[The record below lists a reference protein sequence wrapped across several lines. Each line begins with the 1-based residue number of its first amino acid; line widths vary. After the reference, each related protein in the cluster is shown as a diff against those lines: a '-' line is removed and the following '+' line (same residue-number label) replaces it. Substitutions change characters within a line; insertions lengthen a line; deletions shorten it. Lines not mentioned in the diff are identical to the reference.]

1 MGLFRPRIEERA
13 QAISGIDLL
22 GYRQNRNA
30 TSGVV
35 VTADSAERHSA
46 VWRSK
51 HVYMDLISTM
61 PVGTYRDETVAVKLR
76 NPEIVADPS
85 VSTPRTGW
93 VAQAVESLV
102 MRGNLWGVIT
112 STAVNGWPSNVEI
125 LPPDAVSAVW
135 DWRDRTLEVRVFGKQ
150 VPPDMLW
157 HVAVN
162 QPAGCPLG
170 RSTLDAA
177 RASIGS
183 GLAAQQFG
191 STWYDEGGHPAALLS
206 TDQVLTGDQAE
217 EMKTRW
223 NRMVAG
229 GSVAVLSQG
238 MDYQAVTVTPAEA
251 AFLETQQASGQDIAR
266 FFKLPPE
273 AIGYDS
279 GQSMTY
285 SNVES
290 QWLNLL
296 IASLNPLMVV
306 IEEAWSSLLP
316 NKQYVQFN
324 RDALLRMT
332 TKDRYEAHKLAIEA
346 GWKSPNEVRSDEEM
360 QPRDGGDEFVK
371 PSKSRGESMTQENTP

>member
-1 MGLFRPRIEERA
+1 MGLFRPRVEERG
-13 QAISGIDLL
+13 QSITGVDLL
-22 GYRQNRNA
+22 GYRQNRNS

-46 VWRSK
+46 VWRAK

-61 PVGTYRDETVAVKLR
+61 PVRTFRDDSVPVKLP
-76 NPEIVADPS
+76 NAEIVANPS
-85 VSTPRTGW
+85 ISTPRTGW

-112 STAVNGWPSNVEI
+112 STGANGWPTNVEI
-125 LPPDAVSAVW
+125 LPPDAVSANW
-135 DWRDRTLEVRVFGKQ
+135 DWRSRTLDVRVFGKQ
-150 VPPDMLW
+150 VPADMLW

-162 QPAGCPLG
+162 QPAGSPLG

-177 RASIGS
+177 RSSIGS

-191 STWYDEGGHPAALLS
+191 SNWYDEGGHPSALLS
-206 TDQVLTGDQAE
+206 TDQVLTGDQSA
-217 EMKTRW
+217 EMKRRW
-223 NRMVAG
+223 NEMVSE

-238 MDYQAVTVTPAEA
+238 MAYQPVSVTPAEA

-296 IASLNPLMVV
+296 IASLNPVMVV
-306 IEEAWSSLLP
+306 LEEAWSSLLP
-316 NKQYVQFN
+316 RKQYVQFN

-346 GWKSPNEVRSDEEM
+346 GWKSPNEVRGDEEM
-360 QPRDGGDEFVK
+360 QPREGGEQFVT
-371 PSKSRGESMTQENTP
+371 PSPTRATSQEETSE

>member
-1 MGLFRPRIEERA
+1 MGLFRPRVEERA
-13 QAISGIDLL
+13 QAITGIDLL
-22 GYRQNRNA
+22 GYRQSRTS

-35 VTADSAERHSA
+35 VTSESAERHSA

-61 PVGTYRDETVAVKLR
+61 PVGTYRDETVPVKLR
-76 NPEIVADPS
+76 NPEIVENPS

-93 VAQAVESLV
+93 IAQAVESLV
-102 MRGNLWGVIT
+102 MRGNLWGVVT
-112 STAVNGWPSNVEI
+112 STAPNGWPSNVEI
-125 LPPDAVSAVW
+125 LPPDAVSATW
-135 DWRDRTLEVRVFGKQ
+135 DWRNRTLEVRVFGKL

-162 QPAGCPLG
+162 QSAGCPLG

-177 RASIGS
+177 RTSIGS

-191 STWYDEGGHPAALLS
+191 SNWYDEGGHPSALLS
-206 TDQVLTGDQAE
+206 TDQVLTGEQAA
-217 EMKTRW
+217 EMKERW
-223 NRMVAG
+223 TRMVTE

-238 MDYQAVTVTPAEA
+238 MDYQPVTVTPAEA

-296 IASLNPLMVV
+296 IASLNPVMVV
-306 IEEAWSSLLP
+306 LEEAWSSLLP
-316 NKQYVQFN
+316 RKQYVRFN

-346 GWKSPNEVRSDEEM
+346 GWKSPNEVRADEEM
-360 QPRDGGDEFVK
+360 APRDGGEEFVK
-371 PSKSRGESMTQENTP
+371 PSKSGGTPMTQESTQ